1 MILPDPA
8 LPAPQTARREKA
20 PDTRQAVPHAA
31 LARLALLRDQ
41 ARHDLD
47 LLCFL
52 ARVPRACLVLL
63 AAGASALIWAKAS
76 SGPAALEREF
86 LWVLSVLTGI
96 VAMTGLHVMSYAR
109 GSAPMPPHQ
118 AVLALRRMLFCTGA
132 AWGAGAWLIMPIQ
145 PSPVLA
151 VGFATLPCLGLC
163 LLLGDQKGIT
173 AFTAPVLLAT
183 ASAACLQPWP
193 SGLWVAAIILAT
205 GLAIFC
211 FPMLQREMRRD
222 AVPTVSLN
230 TPPI

>member
-1 MILPDPA
+1 MILPDSA
-8 LPAPQTARREKA
+8 LPVAQSARREKA
-20 PDTRQAVPHAA
+20 PGTRQVVPHAA
-31 LARLALLRDQ
+31 LARLPLLRDQ
-41 ARHDLD
+41 ARHDFD

-63 AAGASALIWAKAS
+63 AAGVGALIWAKAS
-76 SGPAALEREF
+76 NGPAALEREF

-96 VAMTGLHVMSYAR
+96 AAMAGLHIISFAR
-109 GSAPMPPHQ
+109 GPAPMPPHQ
-118 AVLALRRMLFCTGA
+118 AVLALRRMLFYTGA

-151 VGFATLPCLGLC
+151 AGFATLPCLGVG
-163 LLLGDQKGIT
+163 LLLGDQKGTT

-205 GLAIFC
+205 GLAVFC
-211 FPMLQREMRRD
+211 LPMLQREMRRD
-222 AVPTVSLN
+222 AVPSTSLN